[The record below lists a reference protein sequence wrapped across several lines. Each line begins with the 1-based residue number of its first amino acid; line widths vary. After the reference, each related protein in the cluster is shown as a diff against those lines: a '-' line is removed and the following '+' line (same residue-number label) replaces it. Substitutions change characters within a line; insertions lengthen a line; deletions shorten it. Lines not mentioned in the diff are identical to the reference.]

1 MKATLLHTV
10 LKSRQKL
17 IRSTNSLLT
26 RIGNRQYDKQQ
37 CDNNIKNGV
46 K

>member
-1 MKATLLHTV
+1 MKATLLQNV
-10 LKSRQKL
+10 IKSRQKR
-17 IRSTNSLLT
+17 IRSTNSLLM